1 VEPYSTDERCVR
13 PSASLPRW
21 KRVQALTTLVLG
33 VFLLAGCSEREE
45 PRQVRLW
52 ALAPPEITPLEGA
65 GPAPVRFAVA
75 LTISPQEGYQ
85 LYGDLTD
92 ALGQKIGRPVHLIL
106 RRTFS
111 EVNDLVRS
119 RQAEVAQ
126 LCSRG
131 FLQGH
136 ADFGLT
142 SLAIPVVKGRKN
154 HVSYVIVAAESEI
167 GSPGEFEGKTFAF
180 ADPHCAVEPLPA
192 RRGGQ
197 WLDEFL
203 KRKLVITGHDRAVR
217 AVAEGLVDGA
227 LVDGLVYA
235 WLALTD
241 PGQIAKTRVIG
252 QTAPYMNPPIVV
264 HPALEPRLKEE
275 LRRAVLTLHE
285 EQRGRMVLAR
295 LGIDRFIAPADGVD
309 SRPGLGR
316 RGGR

>member
-1 VEPYSTDERCVR
+1 MT
-13 PSASLPRW
+13 W
-21 KRVQALTTLVLG
+21 KRMQALATLVLG
-33 VFLLAGCSEREE
+33 VFLLVGCSEREE
-45 PRQVRLW
+45 PPRVRLW
-52 ALAPPEITPLEGA
+52 ALAPPEITPAYEEGQ
-65 GPAPVRFAVA
+65 APLRFAVA

-92 ALGQKIGRPVHLIL
+92 ALGRKIGRPVHLIL
-106 RRTFS
+106 RKTFS

-295 LGIDRFIAPADGVD
+295 LGIDRFIAPVDGVA
-309 SRPGLGR
+309 SRPGSGR